1 MLRSN
6 LHRLAARGP
15 DRERLLLRFVEALE
29 AQGRVGLLAFG
40 PPLHQRQVHVADCF
54 ERGLSSL
61 GERANEPSGAL
72 LVRVALQQEERLLLQ
87 LEAPRPQP
95 RVPGAH
101 RHEPAALRTGVRWSD
116 SSARDVSYSC
126 SEVSARPSGRRIARA
141 IVGRKPASTNLPV
154 GPIRGWPF
162 SSTQIRLSSPDVL
175 AEERGEVTRG
185 PEPVP
190 GRQQR
195 LGVAPQ
201 VPLAH
206 PPEFV
211 GERVPELMANLREV
225 PH

>member
-61 GERANEPSGAL
+61 GEHANETSGAL

-126 SEVSARPSGRRIARA
+126 SEVSACGSRIARA
-141 IVGRKPASTNLPV
+141 MAGQKAGVD
-154 GPIRGWPF
+154 
-162 SSTQIRLSSPDVL
+162 QL
-175 AEERGEVTRG
+175 A
-185 PEPVP
+185 
-190 GRQQR
+190 RQADQR
-195 LGVAPQ
+195 LALLLDPD
-201 VPLAH
+201 PIELA
-206 PPEFV
+206 
-211 GERVPELMANLREV
+211 RRAR
-225 PH
+225 